1 MAKAKEVST
10 EFEGNQVP
18 AVVDPTSGQFAI
30 MATQNQ
36 NIREVLKANLGSDEL
51 RPEDLER
58 VTVPGSGGTTWVVN
72 TVDGPVETRELT
84 GVIVHTQITRAYWEK
99 SFDETGGGSPPE
111 CVSRDGLTGVG
122 NPGGDCLNCKY
133 NLFESDAK
141 GRGKACQESR
151 LIFLVL
157 KDELLPIVVKAPAT
171 SLKNAKKYLTGLTS
185 RVDPVTRRNTPV
197 HSVYTKLTLFRD
209 KNTDGIPFAKIEFA
223 KTGCVENPEATAA
236 YAAGIR
242 PYLESAAKA
251 MAEETHF

>member
-1 MAKAKEVST
+1 MAKMKEVST

-18 AVVDPTSGQFAI
+18 TVVDPTSGQFAI

-36 NIREVLKANLGSDEL
+36 NIREVLKANLGFDEL

-58 VTVPGSGGTTWVVN
+58 VTVPGSGGQTWVVN
-72 TVDGPVETRELT
+72 TVDGPVETRELV

-122 NPGGDCLNCKY
+122 VPGGDCLNCRY
-133 NLFESDAK
+133 NQFESDAK

-157 KDELLPIVVKAPAT
+157 KDEILPIVVKAPAT
-171 SLKNAKKYLTGLTS
+171 SLKGAKKYLLGLTS
-185 RVDPVTRRNTPV
+185 RNMPV
-197 HSVYTKLTLFRD
+197 HSVYTKMTLARD
-209 KNTDGIPFAKIEFA
+209 KNADGIPFAKIEFA

-251 MAEETHF
+251 MAEETPF